1 MGTRTVRVASLAL
14 LLVTIAPTS
23 RVAAQ
28 AMRPPPPVPTTPPFD
43 LSDSNIVQAGSHL
56 FRQTCT
62 GYCHGAEGRLSRA
75 PALRGREFDSLFLYQ
90 RIAYGAPPMPA
101 FQTLLAPEDIWKL
114 VAYIKSLQNA
124 KE

>member
-1 MGTRTVRVASLAL
+1 MAKRAVSVVGWAL
-14 LLVTIAPTS
+14 LLLALALTP

-28 AMRPPPPVPTTPPFD
+28 GMRQPPPLPTSPPFD
-43 LSDSNIVQAGSHL
+43 LSDPGIVTAGASL

-62 GYCHGAEGRLSRA
+62 GYCHGSEGRLSRA
-75 PALRGREFDSLFLYQ
+75 PSLRGREFDNRFLYE

-101 FQTLLAPEDIWKL
+101 FQTLLVPADIWKL
-114 VAYIKSLQNA
+114 VAYIKSLKDI